1 MLSHDWINRIW
12 LPHYVFQLTP
22 LPAGQYQYIDPF
34 GQDIQVQYWVD
45 SLGFHQTDN
54 RPRFELSPVTDTPEV
69 KAAKEEHERLWKQAA
84 KLNGI
89 DADYSNAEKVES
101 ESYND
106 GDDGDLDGQVSNQ
119 HQSLARYPVLPY
131 SQHIVP
137 ENAKS
142 FGRVVDDAVIVD
154 SPGKS
159 EARSRFARQQEYE
172 TDEVTSEP
180 RGFFYNFDYQVPFIA
195 ERNSRLRQVPD
206 AQASENIEHLIDI
219 RVDDRKEDEAAARV
233 KKSEI
238 HEIPSSPSLE
248 SAKIGIAENIQSK
261 REATSDLKTEQN
273 KKPTA
278 DAKTS
283 PEEKKNRGRGSIKF
297 NSQKNY

>member
-1 MLSHDWINRIW
+1 MIRTWCFSITAFS
-12 LPHYVFQLTP
+12 P
-22 LPAGQYQYIDPF
+22 GQYQYIDPF

-45 SLGFHQTDN
+45 GLGFHQTDN
-54 RPRFELSPVTDTPEV
+54 RPRFELNPVTDTPEV
-69 KAAKEEHERLWKQAA
+69 QAAKEEHERLWKEAA

-89 DADYSNAEKVES
+89 DADYNSNAEKVEA

-137 ENAKS
+137 ENAKT
-142 FGRVVDDAVIVD
+142 FGKIVDDAVIVD
-154 SPGKS
+154 SPNKN

-180 RGFFYNFDYQVPFIA
+180 RGFFYNFDYQVPFIV
-195 ERNSRLRQVPD
+195 ERNARLRRVPD
-206 AQASENIEHLIDI
+206 AQASENIEQLIDI
-219 RVDDRKEDEAAARV
+219 RVDDRREDEAIARV

-238 HEIPSSPSLE
+238 HAIPSTEVSNQSRE
-248 SAKIGIAENIQSK
+248 SAKNENAENIQSK
-261 REATSDLKTEQN
+261 RETTSDLKTEEN

-297 NSQKNY
+297 NSQKAY